1 MYIPSPLV
9 PLVNTFREFRLITDT
24 RNGVDRTSRSER
36 DAMANAMQCNAMLAC
51 RDYNVDR
58 RIEVVLSG
66 GGRKERKG
74 FGRIG
79 RFVDDTSV
87 STISEMLY
95 LKRGMINVLGARR
108 DKYT

>member
-1 MYIPSPLV
+1 MYIPPLV

-58 RIEVVLSG
+58 RIEIVLSG
-66 GGRKERKG
+66 GGRGEKRGKG
-74 FGRIG
+74 L
-79 RFVDDTSV
+79 DESV
-87 STISEMLY
+87 GLSTIHLFRRY
-95 LKRGMINVLGARR
+95 LKCFI
-108 DKYT
+108 